1 MRGAL
6 VYCWDMIT
14 VRVKLYATLR
24 NSFPELG
31 LGEAMAVRLP
41 KGTTAGELIR
51 KLALPDDQV
60 KVLFVNHV
68 ISEEERQLSD
78 GDVVAIFPPVGGG

>member
-1 MRGAL
+1 
-6 VYCWDMIT
+6 MIT

-24 NSFPELG
+24 DHYPGLG
-31 LGEAMAVRLP
+31 IGEAMAVALP
-41 KGTTAGELIR
+41 DGATVGQLVR
-51 KLALPDDQV
+51 QLALPDDQV

-68 ISEEERQLSD
+68 IRREDHQLAP